1 MNVIII
7 EDEQLSADH
16 LATLLQRID
25 STIEVTHR
33 FESVKQSVEAFQAG
47 VKADL
52 LFADIHLADG
62 SSFDIF
68 HKITVEIP
76 VIFTTAFDQ
85 YAIKAFRTNSIDY
98 LLKPIDSSEL
108 KRSIEKFNHLNRQQH
123 SQLIEQ
129 LISGSFQTAKSYK
142 NRFMVKLGENIVSVK
157 TEDIDHFISEDGVA
171 LLVNR
176 LGKRY
181 PVDYTLDQL
190 DQLLDPDTF
199 FRINRKVI
207 LHIDAIQKI
216 SSFFNSRLKVTSA
229 FITNDDAVVSRE
241 RVGDFK
247 QWLNQ

>member
-16 LATLLQRID
+16 LETLLKRID
-25 STIEVTHR
+25 STIQVTHR

-68 HKITVEIP
+68 HKVSVEIP

-129 LISGSFQTAKSYK
+129 LLRNSFQPTKSYK

-190 DQLLDPDTF
+190 DQLLNPDTF

-229 FITNDDAVVSRE
+229 FISNDDAVVSRE

>member
-7 EDEQLSADH
+7 EDGQLSADH
-16 LATLLQRID
+16 LETLLKRID
-25 STIEVTHR
+25 STIQVTHR

-68 HKITVEIP
+68 HKVSVEIP

-98 LLKPIDSSEL
+98 LLIPIDSSEL

>member
-16 LATLLQRID
+16 LATLLKRID
-25 STIEVTHR
+25 PVITITHR
-33 FESVKQSVEAFQAG
+33 FESVKQSVEAFQSG

-108 KRSIEKFNHLNRQQH
+108 KRSIEKFRNLNRQQH
-123 SQLIEQ
+123 TQLIEQ
-129 LISGSFQTAKSYK
+129 LLSNSFQSTKSYK
-142 NRFMVKLGENIVSVK
+142 NRFMVKLGENIISVK
-157 TEDIDHFISEDGVA
+157 TDDIDHFISEDGVV
-171 LLVNR
+171 LLATK

-190 DQLLDPDTF
+190 DQLIDPDTF

-207 LHIDAIQKI
+207 VHIDAIQKI
-216 SSFFNSRLKVTSA
+216 SSFFNSRLKVTSTY
-229 FITNDDAVVSRE
+229 ISNDEAVVSRE

-247 QWLNQ
+247 QWLNK

>member
-16 LATLLQRID
+16 LATLLQRIN

>member
-25 STIEVTHR
+25 PAIQVTHR
-33 FESVKQSVEAFQAG
+33 FESVKQSVEAFQSG

-68 HKITVEIP
+68 HKIAVEIP

-108 KRSIEKFNHLNRQQH
+108 KRSIEKFNQLNRQQH
-123 SQLIEQ
+123 AQLIEQ
-129 LISGSFQTAKSYK
+129 LLSNSFQPTKSYK

-157 TEDIDHFISEDGVA
+157 TEDIDHFISEDGVV
-171 LLVNR
+171 LLVTKF
-176 LGKRY
+176 GKRY

-190 DQLLDPDTF
+190 DQLIDPDTF

-207 LHIDAIQKI
+207 LHIEAIQKI
-216 SSFFNSRLKVTSA
+216 SSFFNSRLKVTSTY
-229 FITNDDAVVSRE
+229 ISNDEAVVSRE

-247 QWLNQ
+247 QWLNK

>member
-68 HKITVEIP
+68 HKVSVEIP

-229 FITNDDAVVSRE
+229 FISNDDAVVSRE

>member
-16 LATLLQRID
+16 LTTLLQRINPA
-25 STIEVTHR
+25 IQVTHR
-33 FESVKQSVEAFQAG
+33 FESVKQSVEAFQSG

-68 HKITVEIP
+68 HKVTVEIP

-98 LLKPIDSSEL
+98 LLKPIDSGEL
-108 KRSIEKFNHLNRQQH
+108 KRSIEKFNQLNRQQH
-123 SQLIEQ
+123 AQLIEQ
-129 LISGSFQTAKSYK
+129 LLSNSFQQAKSYK

-157 TEDIDHFISEDGVA
+157 TEDIDHFISEDGVV
-171 LLVNR
+171 LLVTK

-190 DQLLDPDTF
+190 DQLIDPDTF

-207 LHIDAIQKI
+207 VHIDAIQKI
-216 SSFFNSRLKVTSA
+216 SSFFNSRLKVTSTY
-229 FITNDDAVVSRE
+229 ISNDEAVVSRE

-247 QWLNQ
+247 QWLNK

>member
-7 EDEQLSADH
+7 EDEQLSAEH
-16 LATLLQRID
+16 LTTLLQRID
-25 STIEVTHR
+25 PAIQVTHR
-33 FESVKQSVEAFQAG
+33 FESVKQSVEAFQSG

-68 HKITVEIP
+68 HKVSVEIP

-108 KRSIEKFNHLNRQQH
+108 KRSIEKFNQLNRQQH
-123 SQLIEQ
+123 AQLIEQ
-129 LISGSFQTAKSYK
+129 LLSNSFQPTKSYK

-157 TEDIDHFISEDGVA
+157 TEDIDHFISEDGVV
-171 LLVNR
+171 LLVTK

-190 DQLLDPDTF
+190 DQLIDPDTF

-207 LHIDAIQKI
+207 LHIEAIQKI
-216 SSFFNSRLKVTSA
+216 SSFFNSRLKVTSTY
-229 FITNDDAVVSRE
+229 ISNDEAVVSRE

-247 QWLNQ
+247 QWLNK